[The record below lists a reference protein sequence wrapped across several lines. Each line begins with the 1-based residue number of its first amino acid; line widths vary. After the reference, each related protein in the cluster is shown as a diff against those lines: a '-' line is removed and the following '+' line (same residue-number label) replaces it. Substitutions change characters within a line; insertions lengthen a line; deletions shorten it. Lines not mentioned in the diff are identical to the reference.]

1 MKCYKPW
8 HVIMTCVLAALPFFT
23 ACDKD
28 SPEPDKPGPGQTVTP
43 DPDVPN
49 VPSNGLKS
57 GVYLGIKG
65 FNQQLYSTPIKYL
78 DGTTFTDFN
87 AFIDRLTTAN
97 GTILYY
103 SVDQALSTLRSATL
117 PSDLSTVAIVTFT
130 DGLDQGSLA
139 MTDKYDDRLAYL
151 NAVHDRLE
159 TEKVAGRSIVAYS
172 IGLRGNDVS
181 DNAMFTD
188 NLKKLAYPSENAK
201 EVTNIS
207 QVNAEFEK
215 IAKTLSESNYFQ
227 KLTLKCP
234 VVSNGATIRFTLDNV
249 TTPGNVSKS
258 KIYIEGTYNLRD
270 KSLEDIVY
278 HGMECPSGTTV
289 KGVQNGIFVSFTFDN
304 IKTDNN
310 YLIKPEN
317 IREWEYVS
325 YNKWQINSEFDT
337 ENGAEVK
344 VTRSSAA
351 IMLVLDCSSSL
362 GTQFKTVQTSAKNFI
377 NILYKAVSQTDP
389 GNSGTDP
396 NPGTNPETGN
406 MVNGHEYVDLGLP
419 SGLKW
424 ATCNVGASSP
434 TETGDYFAWGET
446 SPKDIYTYYNSK
458 TYDKS
463 IGQISGNPEY
473 DAARANWGGTWR
485 MPSSV
490 EMQELVDKC
499 TWKWTSKSGITGQEV
514 TGPNGNSIFLPAAG
528 YFSESSISDIGFNG
542 CYSSSTPGYNK
553 QSLYFLSFINGTY
566 KMNERGS
573 RWCGFSI
580 RAVTN

>member
-1 MKCYKPW
+1 MACILS
-8 HVIMTCVLAALPFFT
+8 VLPFFT

-28 SPEPDKPGPGQTVTP
+28 SPEPDLPDEPDQTEKPQE
-43 DPDVPN
+43 PN
-49 VPSNGLKS
+49 VPNNGLKS

-65 FNQQLYSTPIKYL
+65 FNQKVYNSPIQYL
-78 DGTTFTDFN
+78 DATSFKGFN
-87 AFIDRLTTAN
+87 TFIDGLSTAN

-103 SVDQALSTLRSATL
+103 SVDQALNALKSVTL

-139 MTDKYDDRLAYL
+139 MTNKYNDRLAYL
-151 NAVHDRLE
+151 NAVHNRLE
-159 TEKVAGRSIVAYS
+159 TEKVGGRNIVAYS

-188 NLKKLAYPSENAK
+188 NLKKLAYPSSNAK

-249 TTPGNVSKS
+249 TSPGNVTKS
-258 KIYIEGTYNLRD
+258 NIYIEGTYNLKD
-270 KSLEDIVY
+270 KCLEDIVY
-278 HGMECPSGTTV
+278 HGMKCPSGTKV

-310 YLIKPEN
+310 YMIKPEN
-317 IREWEYVS
+317 IREWEQVS
-325 YNKWQINSEFDT
+325 SDKWQINSEFDT

-362 GTQFKTVQTSAKNFI
+362 GSQFKTVQTSAKNFI
-377 NILYKAVSQTDP
+377 NILYKAVSEEDP
-389 GNSGTDP
+389 GNTGTKP
-396 NPGTNPETGN
+396 NPGTEPNPGN

-434 TETGDYFAWGET
+434 IEAGDYFAWGET
-446 SPKDIYTYYNSK
+446 SPKDSYTLSNSIAYN
-458 TYDKS
+458 KS
-463 IGQISGNPEY
+463 IGQISGNPKY

-490 EMQELVDKC
+490 ECKELIDKC

-528 YFSESSISDIGFNG
+528 YYDGTSLNASGTDGS
-542 CYSSSTPGYNK
+542 YWSSTPYN
-553 QSLYFLSFINGTY
+553 SYYAYRIYFYDRNAFCNDAVI
-566 KMNERGS
+566 ERGRS
-573 RWCGFSI
+573 V
-580 RAVTN
+580 RAVTD